1 MRIYSVKKA
10 EKKKDEKKRKKGLTR
25 AERFANISEHCA
37 AGKQKALSHRGD
49 PAGSKKTLKKSLK
62 KLLTKGTRCGKLSES
77 PETSGRGHSGVAE
90 AGTKKLKKS

>member
-25 AERFANISEHCA
+25 AERFANISERCA

-49 PAGSKKTLKKSLK
+49 PAGSKKNFEKKFK
-62 KLLTKGTRCGKLSES
+62 KALDKGNEMW
-77 PETSGRGHSGVAE
+77 
-90 AGTKKLKKS
+90 

>member
-1 MRIYSVKKA
+1 M
-10 EKKKDEKKRKKGLTR
+10 TR
-25 AERFANISEHCA
+25 GERFANISERCA

-77 PETSGRGHSGVAE
+77 PETSGRGHSGAAE
-90 AGTKKLKKS
+90 AGTKKLKKVEKSA

>member
-25 AERFANISEHCA
+25 GERFANISERCA

-49 PAGSKKTLKKSLK
+49 PAGSKKNFEKSLK

-77 PETSGRGHSGVAE
+77 PETSGRGHSGAAE
-90 AGTKKLKKS
+90 AGTKKT

>member
-10 EKKKDEKKRKKGLTR
+10 GKKKDEKKRKKGLTR
-25 AERFANISEHCA
+25 AERFANISERCA

-62 KLLTKGTRCGKLSES
+62 KLLTKETRCGKLSES
-77 PETSGRGHSGVAE
+77 PETSGRGHSGAAE
-90 AGTKKLKKS
+90 AGTKKT